1 MAEIVNLRLV
11 RKRKARDAAADAA
24 AEARAKHGR
33 TKAEKSLDRAR
44 SEKAGRD
51 VEAHRLTG
59 PEAAPS
65 TCPVTGPAAG
75 PATEQA
81 SERATGPAA
90 APVILPAQDAGV
102 AKPD

>member
-33 TKAEKSLDRAR
+33 TKAEKTLARAR

-65 TCPVTGPAAG
+65 TGPVSGPAAG

-81 SERATGPAA
+81 TGPAA
-90 APVILPAQDAGV
+90 APVIPPARDAGA

>member
-24 AEARAKHGR
+24 AEARAKDGR
-33 TKAEKSLDRAR
+33 TKTEKALARAR
-44 SEKAGRD
+44 LEKAGRD

-65 TCPVTGPAAG
+65 TGPVSGPAAG

-81 SERATGPAA
+81 TGPAA
-90 APVILPAQDAGV
+90 APVIPPARDAGA